1 MIQIAE
7 QMVERPVLH
16 HQHDDVFDAL
26 VHDGA

>member
-7 QMVERPVLH
+7 QVIEGSVLH
-16 HQHDDVFDAL
+16 HQHDDVLDAL